1 MPADNACSATAIAH
15 PNIALCKYWGKR
27 DAALNLPSTPSLSLT
42 LAPFRTRTTVTWG
55 AETDCVVFNGVE
67 NTGEESRKILLTL
80 DRVARS
86 MATAGAPRPP
96 CRVETEN
103 DFPTAAGLASSAS
116 GFAAL
121 VVAADAAARTR
132 LPDATLAALA
142 RQGSG
147 SATRSLQ
154 GGWVEWP
161 IGERP
166 DGADS
171 HGRQIAAADHWDVR
185 MLVVLVRSGPKEI
198 GSTEGMNHTMRTSP
212 YYPAWVA
219 GAAEDVVQARAAVLG
234 RDLERL
240 GRVTERSALRM
251 HASMIAADPAVLYWK
266 PETLLALEVVRAAR
280 RSGVPAWATMD
291 AGPNVKVLCE
301 AADSGVLVERLRGA
315 GLDVQ
320 VLVPGGPAR
329 LLEPATATSP

>member
-1 MPADNACSATAIAH
+1 MPTTRTALAH

-42 LAPFRTRTTVTWG
+42 VAPFRTRTSVTWG
-55 AETDCVVFNGVE
+55 ADEDRVVFNGAP
-67 NTGEESRKILLTL
+67 NTGAEARKILATL
-80 DRVARS
+80 DRL
-86 MATAGAPRPP
+86 AGPRPP
-96 CRVETEN
+96 CVVETDN

-121 VVAADAAARTR
+121 VVAANAAAGLD
-132 LPDATLAALA
+132 LPASTLAVLA
-142 RQGSG
+142 RRGSG

-161 IGERP
+161 MGVAA
-166 DGADS
+166 DGSDS
-171 HGRQIAAADHWDVR
+171 HGVRVAPAEHWDVT

-219 GAAEDVVQARAAVLG
+219 QAPADVEEARAAVLA

-240 GRVTERSALRM
+240 GRITERSALRM
-251 HASMIAADPAVLYWK
+251 HASMLAADPAVVYWK
-266 PETLLALEVVRAAR
+266 PETLLALDVVRSAR
-280 RSGVPAWATMD
+280 KAGLGAWATMD
-291 AGPNVKVLCE
+291 AGPNVKVLCAATD
-301 AADSGVLVERLRGA
+301 AADVADALGRA
-315 GLDVQ
+315 GLSVQ
-320 VLVPGGPAR
+320 ALVPGGPAR
-329 LLEPATATSP
+329 VVG